1 MTLNDLG
8 KESASDHGINWV
20 TATFM
25 MLFHVGAVAALF
37 FFSWKLLFLAVFL
50 YWVSGSLGIGMAYH
64 RLLTHRGYKTPKWVE
79 YFLTICATLA
89 LEGGPILEEPLTEKA
104 EAGMVKKPPIPLKD
118 IVKAKYVVC
127 LECGKKLKT
136 LKTHLRTAHG
146 LMPKEYFQ
154 KFGLDPKKFPLICKD
169 YSEARSKMA
178 KERGLGALGRKKK
191 MGG

>member
-1 MTLNDLG
+1 MNP
-8 KESASDHGINWV
+8 KEMIPMPSDVLKLTTEIVVSHVSLTELTPEQLVNEIKAVYNVLAS
-20 TATFM
+20 
-25 MLFHVGAVAALF
+25 
-37 FFSWKLLFLAVFL
+37 
-50 YWVSGSLGIGMAYH
+50 
-64 RLLTHRGYKTPKWVE
+64 
-79 YFLTICATLA
+79 
-89 LEGGPILEEPLTEKA
+89 LEGGVILEEAVPEKSS
-104 EAGMVKKPPIPLKD
+104 ETGMVQKPPIPLKD

-154 KFGLDPKKFPLICKD
+154 RFGLDPKKFPLICKD

-178 KERGLGALGRKKK
+178 KERGLGALVRKKK